1 MTKSRELFE
10 LGMQYKRSKIP
21 WKIDIAVRWEVQ
33 VEKAF
38 RSPPLEGIFIIVTT
52 MNTYEAKVIRTLE
65 DSLTIEMTKHAI
77 WLKEESEQDT
87 EMTAEYSQPK

>member
-10 LGMQYKRSKIP
+10 LGIQYRRSKIP
-21 WKIDIAVRWEVQ
+21 WKIVMAVKWEVQ

-38 RSPPLEGIFIIVTT
+38 LSPPLEGIFIIVTT

-65 DSLTIEMTKHAI
+65 NSLAIDMTKHI
-77 WLKEESEQDT
+77 NWLKEESEQDT

>member
-10 LGMQYKRSKIP
+10 LGIQYRSSKIP
-21 WKIDIAVRWEVQ
+21 WKIVMAVRWEVQ

-38 RSPPLEGIFIIVTT
+38 LSPPLEGIFIIVTT
-52 MNTYEAKVIRTLE
+52 MNTYDARVIRTLE
-65 DSLTIEMTKHAI
+65 DSLTIAMTKDVN

>member
-10 LGMQYKRSKIP
+10 LGTQYRRSIIP
-21 WKIDIAVRWEVQ
+21 WKIVMAVRWEVH

-38 RSPPLEGIFIIVTT
+38 RRPPFEGIFIIVTT
-52 MNTYEAKVIRTLE
+52 MNTYEARVIRTLE
-65 DSLTIEMTKHAI
+65 DSLTMEMTKHII
-77 WLKEESEQDT
+77 WLKEVSEQDT